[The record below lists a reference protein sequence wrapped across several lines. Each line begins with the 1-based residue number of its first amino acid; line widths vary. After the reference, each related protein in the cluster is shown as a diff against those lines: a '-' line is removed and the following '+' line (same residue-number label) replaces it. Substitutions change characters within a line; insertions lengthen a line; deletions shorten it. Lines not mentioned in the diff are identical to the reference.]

1 MAYRDG
7 IGVGVGWSLKLVVQR
22 WDGVFE
28 MRGGRGGVCKAHKY
42 TLNMEHWLLRVIAYL
57 QDYTTSINVH
67 L

>member
-1 MAYRDG
+1 MTHRDG

-22 WDGVFE
+22 WDGVFG
-28 MRGGRGGVCKAHKY
+28 MRGGVCKAHKY

-57 QDYTTSINVH
+57 QDYTTINVH